1 MNDKTDVRE
10 ATHQTTEEF
19 PVRRVVVADD
29 QPVVRQGL
37 ATIFSVPAD
46 LEVVG
51 TAADGH
57 ELVDLVSATRP
68 DIAVVDVRMP
78 RLDGIAATR
87 QIAQDHPSTRV
98 IVLTTYDLDEYV
110 YEALHAGASGFMLKD
125 TPAERL
131 VEGVRLV
138 VDGSMLLGPTV
149 TRRLVADFARR
160 QTARVPVQFDAL
172 TPREI
177 QIVHALA
184 RGLSNSEI
192 AATLTISEE
201 TVKSHVSEVLRKT
214 GCRDRVQV
222 VIAAYESGL
231 NEVTPSA

>member
-78 RLDGIAATR
+78 RLDGIAAT
-87 QIAQDHPSTRV
+87 
-98 IVLTTYDLDEYV
+98 
-110 YEALHAGASGFMLKD
+110 
-125 TPAERL
+125 
-131 VEGVRLV
+131 
-138 VDGSMLLGPTV
+138 
-149 TRRLVADFARR
+149 
-160 QTARVPVQFDAL
+160 
-172 TPREI
+172 
-177 QIVHALA
+177 
-184 RGLSNSEI
+184 
-192 AATLTISEE
+192 
-201 TVKSHVSEVLRKT
+201 
-214 GCRDRVQV
+214 
-222 VIAAYESGL
+222 
-231 NEVTPSA
+231 

>member
-1 MNDKTDVRE
+1 MTKQIDGSETLLQVDE
-10 ATHQTTEEF
+10 T

-37 ATIFSVPAD
+37 ATIFGVPPD
-46 LEVVG
+46 FEVVG

-57 ELVDLVSATRP
+57 ALLDVISATRP

-87 QIAQDHPSTRV
+87 QIARDYPQIRV

-138 VDGSMLLGPTV
+138 ADGSMLLGPTV

-160 QTARVPVQFDAL
+160 ETAHVPVQFDAL
-172 TPREI
+172 TRREI
-177 QIVHALA
+177 QVVRALA
-184 RGLSNSEI
+184 SGLSNAEI
-192 AATLTISEE
+192 AAELTISEE

-222 VIAAYESGL
+222 VIAAYEAGL
-231 NEVTPSA
+231 NQVAPPA